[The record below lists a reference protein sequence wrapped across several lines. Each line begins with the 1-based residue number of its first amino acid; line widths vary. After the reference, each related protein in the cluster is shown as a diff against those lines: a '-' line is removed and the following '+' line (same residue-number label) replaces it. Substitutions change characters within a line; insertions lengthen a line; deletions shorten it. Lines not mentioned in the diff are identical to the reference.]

1 MSAALLSVL
10 ETYVTIDIELFIPV
24 CLVRGWTNFCFL
36 CNNDKKSEIKMMKN
50 KNHMKMIYAKDKGW
64 RWFGLA
70 LALQILF
77 IGVNYLAMMS

>member
-1 MSAALLSVL
+1 
-10 ETYVTIDIELFIPV
+10 
-24 CLVRGWTNFCFL
+24 
-36 CNNDKKSEIKMMKN
+36 MMKN